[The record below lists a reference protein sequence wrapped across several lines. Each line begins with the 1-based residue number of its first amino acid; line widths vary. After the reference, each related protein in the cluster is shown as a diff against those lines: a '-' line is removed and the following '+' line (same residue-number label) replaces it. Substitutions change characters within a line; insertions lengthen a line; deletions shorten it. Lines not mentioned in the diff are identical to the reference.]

1 MSDEP
6 ETPFSK
12 AVMES
17 MSTDAPEPKTQDT
30 APAPEPQAKE
40 PAKEPKKAP
49 AKAPESEPEED
60 LKGFS
65 DGYLQSSGALQI
77 SKPDSRTRRLHG
89 QTLCPN

>member
-30 APAPEPQAKE
+30 AYQGP
-40 PAKEPKKAP
+40 
-49 AKAPESEPEED
+49 SE
-60 LKGFS
+60 GS
-65 DGYLQSSGALQI
+65 
-77 SKPDSRTRRLHG
+77 
-89 QTLCPN
+89 

>member
-30 APAPEPQAKE
+30 GHQLPNHKLRNHP
-40 PAKEPKKAP
+40 
-49 AKAPESEPEED
+49 
-60 LKGFS
+60 
-65 DGYLQSSGALQI
+65 
-77 SKPDSRTRRLHG
+77 RLLSLN
-89 QTLCPN
+89 QRKT